1 MQNLENL
8 STPILMANIIL
19 PLAVYAEYTY
29 LVPPNLADK
38 VKEGIRVEVQFGAK
52 RVYAGVVKR
61 IFEGEAPTNIRLK
74 PIANILDEHAIV
86 PTKQLQLWQW
96 IAQYYMCSEG
106 EVMQAALPSAFK
118 LSSETKLLINPAFN
132 QDFSLLDDREY
143 LIAEALTL
151 QTEISIE
158 DVQAI
163 LETKNV
169 VHVVKSMLEKGVI
182 LLQEALV
189 ERYKPQTVAYLSLNP
204 IYHQPEQLQDLLT
217 RLQKEKRNDKQLMA
231 LMAFIH
237 LSKTKGVDEVRKKEL
252 LEKAEITDS
261 SLKTLIKKGVFT
273 EFQKS
278 ISRLDK
284 ETSVHIPLD
293 YDLSPNQE
301 TALTQIKQQFEQKQ
315 VVLLHGITSSGKTQL
330 YIKLIQEAIANNQQV
345 LYLLPEIALTAQMIA
360 RLRKVFGDEIGI
372 YHSKFNDQERVE
384 IWHKVLNNE
393 YKVVIG
399 ARSAVFLPLKNL
411 ALVVIDEEHDPSF
424 KQFEPAP
431 HYHARDTAI
440 YLASLYGAK
449 TLLGS
454 ATPALETYFNATKT
468 QKYGLVTLNE
478 RYGGVLPPIIE
489 VVSITKAT
497 KNGQMHS
504 HFTDQLLTEMK
515 TALDH
520 NEQVI
525 VFQNRRGYS
534 PSLLC
539 ADCGWIPQCVQC
551 DVSLTYHKASN
562 DLKCHYCDHKRPLI
576 ARCEACGSTNLQIQG
591 FGTEKIQDE
600 LQDFLKDTPIGRLD
614 LDSARTKH
622 GFEQI
627 INDFEDQ
634 KTKVLVGTQMVTKG
648 LDFEN
653 VSLVAV
659 LSADQLLGFPDF
671 RATERGFQLMMQVS
685 GRAGRRNKQGKVL
698 IQSRN
703 TNYKTLTHVL
713 EGSYEAFFNDELH
726 ERFTYLY
733 PPFVRL
739 VVLTLK
745 HKDNIAVNKAAAW
758 LQKALQVR
766 FNKHVLGPAVPM
778 VSRIRSYYLR
788 QFIIKIDRQSTQL
801 QQHKQFIADTIHQLQ
816 QQPSYKSLV
825 VQIDVDPY

>member
-1 MQNLENL
+1 
-8 STPILMANIIL
+8 MAHIIL
-19 PLAVYAEYTY
+19 PLSVYAEYAY
-29 LVPPNLADK
+29 LVPPHLASQIK
-38 VKEGIRVEVQFGAK
+38 QGIRVEVQFGAK

-61 IFEGEAPTNIRLK
+61 VFEGEAPAHIRLK
-74 PIANILDEHAIV
+74 PISGILDEQAIV
-86 PTKQLQLWQW
+86 PPKQLQLWQW

-118 LSSETKLLINPAFN
+118 LSSQTKLLINPAFN

-151 QTEISIE
+151 QTDISIE
-158 DVQAI
+158 DVQVI
-163 LETKNV
+163 LETKSV
-169 VHVVKSMLEKGVI
+169 VHVVKSLLEKGVI
-182 LLQEALV
+182 LIEEALI
-189 ERYKPQTVAYLSLNP
+189 ERYKPQTVTYISLNP
-204 IYHQPEQLQDLLT
+204 LYNQTEQLQDLLMQ
-217 RLQKEKRNDKQLMA
+217 LQKEKRNEKQLMA
-231 LMAFIH
+231 LMSFIH
-237 LSKTKGVDEVRKKEL
+237 LSKTKGVEAVRKKEL
-252 LEKAEITDS
+252 LEKAEIAES
-261 SLKTLIKKGVFT
+261 PLKTLVKKGVFI
-273 EFQKS
+273 EAQQS
-278 ISRLDK
+278 VSRLDRDLPIH
-284 ETSVHIPLD
+284 TPLN
-293 YDLSPNQE
+293 YDLSPNQQK
-301 TALTQIKQQFEQKQ
+301 ALEEIKQQFEQKQ

-399 ARSAVFLPLKNL
+399 ARSAVFLPLANL
-411 ALVVIDEEHDPSF
+411 GLVVIDEEHDSSF

-440 YLASLYGAK
+440 YLAALYGAK

-454 ATPALETYFNATKT
+454 ATPAIETYYNATKT
-468 QKYGLVTLNE
+468 KKYGLVTLSE

-489 VVSITKAT
+489 VISISQAT
-497 KNGQMHS
+497 KNRQMHS

-515 TALDH
+515 VALSH
-520 NEQVI
+520 NEQII

-539 ADCGWIPQCVQC
+539 VDCGWIPQCVQC

-562 DLKCHYCDHKRPLI
+562 DLKCHYCDHKRPPI
-576 ARCEACGSTNLQIQG
+576 ARCEVCGSTNLQIQG
-591 FGTEKIQDE
+591 FGTEKIEDE
-600 LQDFLKDTPIGRLD
+600 LQSFLKDTPIARLD
-614 LDSARTKH
+614 LDAARTKH

-648 LDFEN
+648 LDFDN

-671 RATERGFQLMMQVS
+671 RANERGFQLMMQVS

-703 TNYKTLTHVL
+703 TQYKTLTYVIDAD
-713 EGSYEAFFNDELH
+713 YQAFFNDELY
-726 ERFTYLY
+726 ERLRYSY

-745 HKDNIAVNKAAAW
+745 HKDNLVVNKASIG
-758 LQKALQVR
+758 LQKTLYDR
-766 FNKHVLGPAVPM
+766 FADKVLGPAVPM

-788 QFIIKIDRQSTQL
+788 QFIIKIDRQSAHL
-801 QQHKQFIADTIHQLQ
+801 LAHKQFIKDTIYELQ
-816 QQPSYKSLV
+816 QQPAYKAVV